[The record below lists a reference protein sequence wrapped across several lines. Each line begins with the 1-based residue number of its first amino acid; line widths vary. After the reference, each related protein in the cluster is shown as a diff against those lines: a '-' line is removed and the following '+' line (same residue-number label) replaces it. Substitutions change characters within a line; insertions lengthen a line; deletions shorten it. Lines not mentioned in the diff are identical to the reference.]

1 MRRPFLTYLHLA
13 LMTALLAGCT
23 LSMEDYVIEEEMS
36 RGFDEPFTE
45 VTDIGTFTYQYQE
58 GVRPIT
64 KKVLD
69 YVLGVESDSI
79 VYYVENCPSEWLPKV
94 GGYVSCGCSRKIP
107 NGLCNRVLSVQHQDG
122 HYKVVTTKATTD
134 DVFKQL
140 DIELDFEYQAPN
152 LTDSTLT
159 DSLHLERKDST
170 IIDWAFVDGVAATRA
185 FTPMPTRGEEGEE
198 GEGGEG
204 GEEGEEEYDNIETKD
219 EIKTVSSFTIPASFE
234 VEVPKTKGLV
244 RAFVKGEYIEVV
256 KKRVH
261 YKAIKAL
268 NYCESWEDDL
278 SYSHLSLDFGL
289 KINGTEKIDDSNFK
303 RKWRENGLD
312 ENSSGFAKKRLEVDI
327 ADVTI
332 LLFAP
337 IKLILKYSL
346 SAGVDISINGYGHVE
361 QTTYNPV
368 KRVGKI
374 EEGGHPD
381 INIDTVID
389 EGKSLWHSFSINGT
403 IEISPYLTQAFTVTH
418 ISGVGVELSASF
430 TLTIALGAG
439 YQTEYDTPGGTLYDS
454 KASSLMAAPKESKN
468 YSDNYRVEITLD
480 FSATFELV
488 YAPWGFKFIG
498 VKFEL
503 GKKILYKSVTD
514 FGPHFNQSKSKIK
527 AYYVRENDN
536 KTILTPRFYLDS
548 LGRNFKNNP
557 NVVPRLRFY
566 DSKHEKFFDLVTK
579 NYDGN
584 EEALK
589 KQVEYEFQI
598 DKDKARE
605 LLGESIFGTFYI
617 MPVFY
622 DKKKDLTTC
631 FPLYEQVH
639 GITPP
644 TLEIKSLK
652 QMFANEVQ
660 YLKNPEAVL
669 KRMSLGNFS
678 VDFWKGTTCYSFR
691 TQVELAN
698 TAAIEKWGINI
709 VVKKSKGFKEIG
721 NFDCDVASRSFFQLI
736 KKGLYTIRSEFLS
749 DYSEWNFADNG
760 KYNSDLYVFVT
771 PYYYMNGKR
780 YLTTPKKLSLEGV
793 LDGSEDLEDYEN
805 YRTMSFT
812 DVK

>member
-1 MRRPFLTYLHLA
+1 MQRKLLFNIYYLLFSAAFYVA
-13 LMTALLAGCT
+13 LSGCT

-36 RGFDEPFTE
+36 RGFDEPYTE
-45 VTDIGTFTYQYQE
+45 TTDVGTFTYQYQE

-107 NGLCNRVLSVQHQDG
+107 NGLCNRVLSVEHQDG

-170 IIDWAFVDGVAATRA
+170 IIDWAFVDGAATTRA
-185 FTPMPTRGEEGEE
+185 FTPAPTRGEGDEE
-198 GEGGEG
+198 GESG
-204 GEEGEEEYDNIETKD
+204 DVETKD
-219 EIKTVSSFTIPASFE
+219 ETKDVCSFTIPFD
-234 VEVPKTKGLV
+234 VNIDIPKSKGFV
-244 RAFVKGEYIEVV
+244 RVYAEGEYSKVV
-256 KKRVH
+256 KKKIH
-261 YKAIKAL
+261 YKASKSTKT
-268 NYCESWEDDL
+268 CESWEDDH
-278 SYSHLSLDFGL
+278 SYSKLKLDFGL
-289 KINGTEKIDDSNFK
+289 QINGTEKINDKNFTQFWK
-303 RKWRENGLD
+303 EFPFT
-312 ENSSGFAKKRLEVDI
+312 EPSGKRLEKEI
-327 ADVTI
+327 AKITI
-332 LLFAP
+332 CLMAP
-337 IKLILKYSL
+337 TALTLSYSFK
-346 SAGVDISINGYGHVE
+346 AGVDITLNGYGHVE
-361 QTTYNPV
+361 VTTYDPV

-374 EEGGHPD
+374 EEEGHPD
-381 INIDTVID
+381 IKVDALID
-389 EGKSLWHSFSINGT
+389 EGKTIVHDISVNGT
-403 IEISPYLTQAFTVTH
+403 FELAPYLSQDFTLTH
-418 ISGVGVELSASF
+418 ACGLGVEFSASF
-430 TLTIALGAG
+430 NLKLKLGKT
-439 YQTEYDTPGGTLYDS
+439 YQIGYDTPGGTLYDS
-454 KASSLMAAPKESKN
+454 RANSLTAVPKDSKD
-468 YSDNYRVEITLD
+468 YADNLHFEVTID
-480 FSATFELV
+480 FTGSFGLV
-488 YAPWGFKFIG
+488 FAPWGFKFLSAKTDIA
-498 VKFEL
+498 KI
-503 GKKILYKSVTD
+503 ILYKYVED
-514 FGPHFNQSKSKIK
+514 YGPHFNQSRSKLK
-527 AYYVRENDN
+527 AYHVSEKTN

-579 NYDGN
+579 NYDGS

-589 KQVEYEFQI
+589 KNVEYEFQI
-598 DKDKARE
+598 DKDKALE
-605 LLGESIFGTFYI
+605 LLGEPLLGSFYI
-617 MPVFY
+617 MPVFF
-622 DKKKDLTTC
+622 DKEGNHTTC

-639 GITPP
+639 GVTPP
-644 TLEIKSLK
+644 TLEIKSVK

-660 YLKNPEAVL
+660 YLNNPEAVL
-669 KRMSLGNFS
+669 RRMSISPVN

-721 NFDCDVASRSFFQLI
+721 NFDCDVASRSFYQLI
-736 KKGLYTIRSEFLS
+736 KRGLYTVRSEFLS

-771 PYYYMNGKR
+771 PYYYMNGER
-780 YLTTPKKLSLEGV
+780 HLTTPKKLSLEGI
-793 LDGSEDLEDYEN
+793 LEGSEDLEDYEN